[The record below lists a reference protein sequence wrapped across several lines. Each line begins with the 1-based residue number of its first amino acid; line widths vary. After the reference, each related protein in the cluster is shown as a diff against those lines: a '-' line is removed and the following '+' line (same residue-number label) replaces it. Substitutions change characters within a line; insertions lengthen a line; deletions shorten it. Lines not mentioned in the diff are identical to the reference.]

1 MPTRLIMKT
10 PIESSGRMHSPAHPG
25 EILREM
31 YMVPLGV
38 TVTKVADAL
47 GVTRKHVSAIV
58 NGRAPV
64 TPDMA
69 GGRGG
74 GCGPGPGRWGK
85 LPGPSGPSVSRQEEK
100 TKGKVLPTSPGH
112 PKKCCGKS
120 KPQRSV

>member
-10 PIESSGRMHSPAHPG
+10 TIESSGRMHSPAHPG

-31 YMVPLGV
+31 YMAPLGV

-58 NGRAPV
+58 NGRAPI

-69 GGRGG
+69 ARGPGG
-74 GCGPGPGRWGK
+74 GGAGAGGWGK
-85 LPGPSGPSVSRQEEK
+85 SGGPERPWARGDLADNKEEGAAAGTGTTKSGEA
-100 TKGKVLPTSPGH
+100 
-112 PKKCCGKS
+112 
-120 KPQRSV
+120 

>member
-10 PIESSGRMHSPAHPG
+10 TIESSGRMHSPAHPG

-58 NGRAPV
+58 NGRAPI

-69 GGRGG
+69 GRARGG
-74 GCGPGPGRWGK
+74 VGPRARARGKFHGPCQLWG
-85 LPGPSGPSVSRQEEK
+85 LPPEAANEGGAA
-100 TKGKVLPTSPGH
+100 
-112 PKKCCGKS
+112 
-120 KPQRSV
+120 

>member
-10 PIESSGRMHSPAHPG
+10 TIESSGRMHSPAHPG

-58 NGRAPV
+58 NGRAPI

-69 GGRGG
+69 ARAHGG
-74 GCGPGPGRWGK
+74 GAAQSGR
-85 LPGPSGPSVSRQEEK
+85 SGRLHHQDAHRLCVPHSDDCLR
-100 TKGKVLPTSPGH
+100 
-112 PKKCCGKS
+112 
-120 KPQRSV
+120 

>member
-1 MPTRLIMKT
+1 MPARLIMKT
-10 PIESSGRMHSPAHPG
+10 TIESSGRMPSPAHPG

-58 NGRAPV
+58 NGRAPI

-69 GGRGG
+69 AGGSGGVGARRGCVGQCPAIGRTRARSVRAATRGG
-74 GCGPGPGRWGK
+74 
-85 LPGPSGPSVSRQEEK
+85 S
-100 TKGKVLPTSPGH
+100 
-112 PKKCCGKS
+112 
-120 KPQRSV
+120 

>member
-10 PIESSGRMHSPAHPG
+10 TIESSGRMHSPAHPG

-31 YMVPLGV
+31 YMAPLGV

-58 NGRAPV
+58 NGRAPI

-69 GGRGG
+69 VRLAGGVGTEPGIWGNLQAQYDLWLLRQRGETKG
-74 GCGPGPGRWGK
+74 ETPPPPPGRQK
-85 LPGPSGPSVSRQEEK
+85 PRPLLPPSTP
-100 TKGKVLPTSPGH
+100 
-112 PKKCCGKS
+112 
-120 KPQRSV
+120 

>member
-10 PIESSGRMHSPAHPG
+10 TIESSGRMHSPAHPG

-58 NGRAPV
+58 NGRAPI

-69 GGRGG
+69 VRLAGGVGAEPEDLGNLQAPLHLWLLRPDTGTTG
-74 GCGPGPGRWGK
+74 EDADPGAGAGA
-85 LPGPSGPSVSRQEEK
+85 
-100 TKGKVLPTSPGH
+100 
-112 PKKCCGKS
+112 
-120 KPQRSV
+120 

>member
-10 PIESSGRMHSPAHPG
+10 TIESSGRMHSPAHPG

-58 NGRAPV
+58 NGRAPI

-69 GGRGG
+69 GGGPGGARAAPGIRGDVAARDRLWALGRPADPQGRRGG
-74 GCGPGPGRWGK
+74 ARAGR
-85 LPGPSGPSVSRQEEK
+85 
-100 TKGKVLPTSPGH
+100 
-112 PKKCCGKS
+112 
-120 KPQRSV
+120 

>member
-10 PIESSGRMHSPAHPG
+10 TIESSGRMHSPAHPG

-38 TVTKVADAL
+38 TVTKAADAL

-58 NGRAPV
+58 NGRAPI

-69 GGRGG
+69 VRLAGGV
-74 GCGPGPGRWGK
+74 GPEPGVLGNLPAPYELWLAGPNGR
-85 LPGPSGPSVSRQEEK
+85 RH
-100 TKGKVLPTSPGH
+100 H
-112 PKKCCGKS
+112 PN
-120 KPQRSV
+120 PPPPL